1 MSVENR
7 KKRLCFKRNVSYTEQ
22 WMKSWTV
29 TNIWEDKK
37 IEIILDALIIW
48 AFYI

>member
-7 KKRLCFKRNVSYTEQ
+7 KKRLCFKHTVLYTEQ

-48 AFYI
+48 TFYI